1 MFNYFRKILTKY
13 YFRWKYRTVPI
24 ILKTN
29 WENIAII
36 SHDLEEL
43 KNSMATTMM
52 IPRIL
57 LGSPEGKKML
67 GCKNILVDFQAPS
80 GSIIFIN
87 NEPLYYK
94 PFIPLI
100 VRKAIDPLDNLGEY
114 IK

>member
-43 KNSMATTMM
+43 KKSMVTVLGV
-52 IPRIL
+52 PKNL
-57 LGSPEGKKML
+57 LGSPEGKERL

-87 NEPLYYK
+87 TSPVIYK
-94 PFIPLI
+94 PFIPLQ
-100 VRKAIDPLDNLGEY
+100 VKRANDPINTFTEG